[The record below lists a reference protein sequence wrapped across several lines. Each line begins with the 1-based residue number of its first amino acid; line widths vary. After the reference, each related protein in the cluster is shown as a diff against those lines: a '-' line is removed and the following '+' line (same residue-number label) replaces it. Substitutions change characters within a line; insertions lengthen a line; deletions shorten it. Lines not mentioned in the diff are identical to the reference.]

1 MEMADLAES
10 LGMWNLLHR
19 SREFCLANI
28 GKVAEAV
35 ADFFAMDVT
44 TFEDILTN
52 GQLKVPKE
60 ETIVELMISWV
71 LFDKDKRQQ
80 FMPRLIRHV
89 RLGFQFFLF

>member
-35 ADFFAMDVT
+35 ADFFAMDVV

-89 RLGFQFFLF
+89 RLGFQFFSF

>member
-35 ADFFAMDVT
+35 ADFFAMDVA